1 MKRYAVTVFLFVVSV
16 ICIAVGLLDGQH
28 TAVLTKAIHIC
39 LECVGIG

>member
-1 MKRYAVTVFLFVVSV
+1 MKRSAWTVFLLILAAV
-16 ICIAVGLLDGQH
+16 CIGCGIYDSQH